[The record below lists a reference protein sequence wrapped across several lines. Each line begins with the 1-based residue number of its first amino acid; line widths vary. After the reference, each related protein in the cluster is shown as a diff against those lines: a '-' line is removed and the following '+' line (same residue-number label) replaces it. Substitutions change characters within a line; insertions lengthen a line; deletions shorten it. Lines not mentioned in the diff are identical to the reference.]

1 MPRLTRRRAA
11 KAADTPDEEVEA
23 KEVGRDGPEA
33 ASAPNPE
40 AAEGA
45 SPDSNA
51 IRVTAEASAATENP
65 GGVSGAEETEVPA
78 AAAEDRR
85 PDAEPDT
92 LRSPPAPA
100 DAESEAEETDGDH
113 AASRE
118 ESYDPLQ
125 DDEPLPPVLR
135 SKRQRPSVA
144 DAADENADAEES
156 TAPDADVEA
165 PAEPRIPRKSRRLA
179 VAAEAEERHT
189 DVATTATVEAATTAA
204 KAAAADAPDAPPPPP
219 SSSAPSVPL
228 PGSADTSA
236 PLVPGPGL
244 SLQEAMEYLP
254 TLPRRNPNIRD
265 DARLFIGNMPSERTS
280 QIELLQIFSKYG
292 KIIEQPVLLKAYGF
306 VQYEKAESVQL
317 AMQYEQ
323 GRYIGHRR
331 VDLSAAQTRRENAPG
346 GRSASG
352 GARGPASAT
361 AATSGRRPPPQP
373 GAPYVRTLAMG
384 PAARRMAHAMATTF
398 HEMKIPCD
406 VQDVVGGDLMRP
418 LREAYERCIPYMLVV
433 GDRDVHTGMCTLR
446 THERTGY
453 ERAGGKGL
461 IPFPEAVSWILREEG
476 IMFPVPPSAYTIT
489 GAFPGGSGGGM
500 NGLSGPPSH
509 LAAMATAPHPPPPPP
524 VPYGYP
530 NPLLQQPPPPT
541 AGTAPYPYAH
551 HHSAYMYGVPPPPP
565 PPHAA
570 HAYPGYGVPMAP
582 GIHAGAPP
590 PPPPPPPPGAHPAM
604 RPAPP
609 STSSTAVS
617 AAANP
622 YAASQPASSSGGGAD
637 INQVKQ
643 LLATLQQFQQR
654 NAAAGQPRGPG
665 GI

>member
-1 MPRLTRRRAA
+1 
-11 KAADTPDEEVEA
+11 
-23 KEVGRDGPEA
+23 
-33 ASAPNPE
+33 
-40 AAEGA
+40 
-45 SPDSNA
+45 
-51 IRVTAEASAATENP
+51 
-65 GGVSGAEETEVPA
+65 
-78 AAAEDRR
+78 
-85 PDAEPDT
+85 
-92 LRSPPAPA
+92 
-100 DAESEAEETDGDH
+100 
-113 AASRE
+113 
-118 ESYDPLQ
+118 
-125 DDEPLPPVLR
+125 
-135 SKRQRPSVA
+135 
-144 DAADENADAEES
+144 
-156 TAPDADVEA
+156 
-165 PAEPRIPRKSRRLA
+165 
-179 VAAEAEERHT
+179 
-189 DVATTATVEAATTAA
+189 
-204 KAAAADAPDAPPPPP
+204 
-219 SSSAPSVPL
+219 
-228 PGSADTSA
+228 
-236 PLVPGPGL
+236 
-244 SLQEAMEYLP
+244 
-254 TLPRRNPNIRD
+254 
-265 DARLFIGNMPSERTS
+265 MPSERTS

-317 AMQYEQ
+317 AIQYEQ

-331 VDLSAAQTRRENAPG
+331 VDLSAAQARRENAPG

-352 GARGPASAT
+352 GARSSASAT

-406 VQDVVGGDLMRP
+406 VQDVVSGDLMRP

-476 IMFPVPPSAYTIT
+476 IMFPVPSSAYTIT
-489 GAFPGGSGGGM
+489 GAFTGGGGGGM

-541 AGTAPYPYAH
+541 AGAAPYPYAH
-551 HHSAYMYGVPPPPP
+551 HHSAYMYGMPPPPP
-565 PPHAA
+565 QGA

-582 GIHAGAPP
+582 GAHAGVP

-609 STSSTAVS
+609 STSHHPTASSTVVS

-622 YAASQPASSSGGGAD
+622 YAASRPASSSGGGAD

-654 NAAAGQPRGPG
+654 NAAAGQPRDPG